1 MRRKHSAIEGEILR
15 AAAETFSDRGYQAT
29 TLDDIASAARIS
41 RATFY
46 SYFPSKDEL
55 LRRMYT
61 QVIATTQ
68 ETVERIASENISAPE
83 KLRRI
88 IRFLVSY
95 IGSHKP
101 LIQVFFSELFSLSST
116 MTQSVSRANR
126 ALWEVIERIVDE
138 GIQAG
143 IFISLHPR
151 RFTYLLLGACNWTH
165 RWYRPGGEWT
175 PDTIAEEII
184 HVLEGGYLQQQPKTA
199 SANTEE
205 LLLQEVRALREEVK
219 QLQCSLQPSPVKTT
233 QPRKRKSA
241 VAALGTRKRAMTQ
254 SAWCLLHASTM
265 LLSFS

>member
-1 MRRKHSAIEGEILR
+1 MRRKNRALESEILR

-61 QVIATTQ
+61 EVIATTQ
-68 ETVERIASENISAPE
+68 ETVERIVREKISAPE

-88 IRFLVSY
+88 IRFFVSY

-116 MTQSVSRANR
+116 MTHSVSQANR
-126 ALWEVIERIVDE
+126 ALWGVIERVVEE

-143 IFISLHPR
+143 AFIPLHPR
-151 RFTYLLLGACNWTH
+151 RFTYLLLGACNWMH

-184 HVLEGGYLQQQPKTA
+184 QVLESGYLQQQPKLLRGNA
-199 SANTEE
+199 EE
-205 LLLQEVRALREEVK
+205 LLLREVRALRAEVK
-219 QLQCSLQPSPVKTT
+219 QLQCALPQRSATASL
-233 QPRKRKSA
+233 PRKRK
-241 VAALGTRKRAMTQ
+241 RATVQ
-254 SAWCLLHASTM
+254 LAWCLLQASTVF
-265 LLSFS
+265 LSFT